1 MAFIA
6 NTTTVITNRS
16 AVIHPS
22 FDRQYY
28 ANGSISSTISGTE
41 QVLTEGTPATN
52 HYYGS
57 GVAVGNGR
65 IAISYY
71 NGSSY
76 NVEIRDINYNLIK
89 TLTNEGTAAGANPG
103 SIAIGNGRIVIG
115 DTTAQDLQ
123 IYDLNANVVSI
134 NQSGITGGAAG
145 DQFGIALDVGCGKIV
160 VGARTDDDTGT
171 SSGSAYIFDLA
182 GTQEAKIGASDQ
194 TAGRLFGSSVAIGHS
209 RIVIGSPGDNAG
221 DPLPGGLAYVFDM
234 SGRELYKI
242 QAPSP
247 ADGDAF
253 GTSVAIGCKRIVVG
267 APYDDTPSSGAGS
280 ACIFDLQGNHIA
292 MLYSENPATSGTFG
306 TYVGISDGHIVVAGS
321 QSADPYT
328 YIFDLNGNHI
338 ETIANASGGSL
349 GDLAIGCNRIIRGH
363 RYKTVNSVTNAGQA
377 LLYKLEGSFGSH
389 YENVVDMKT

>member
-16 AVIHPS
+16 AVIDPS

-41 QVLTEGTPATN
+41 QTFTEGTPATN

-57 GVAVGNGR
+57 AVAVGNGR

-103 SIAIGNGRIVIG
+103 SIAIGNGRVVIG
-115 DTTAQDLQ
+115 DTTAQDIQ
-123 IYDLNANVVSI
+123 IYDLNANVQSI
-134 NQSGITGGAAG
+134 QKLGTGVASG

-234 SGRELYKI
+234 SGRELYKLRHGS
-242 QAPSP
+242 AS
-247 ADGDAF
+247 ADGDGF
-253 GTSVAIGCKRIVVG
+253 GTSVAIGCKRIVCG
-267 APYDDTPSSGAGS
+267 SPGDDTPSSGAGS
-280 ACIFDLQGNHIA
+280 ACLFDLQGNHIA
-292 MLYSENPATSGTFG
+292 MLYSENPATGGFFG
-306 TYVGISDGHIVVAGS
+306 SYVGISDGHIVVSGN

-363 RYKTVNSVTNAGQA
+363 RNKTVNSLTNAGQVLA
-377 LLYKLEGSFGSH
+377 YKLEGSFGSY